1 MVGEGAEERIEIR
14 SVAKLTLTIDHR
26 VLDGEQASR
35 FLADVATILTDPGL
49 ALLF

>member
-1 MVGEGAEERIEIR
+1 MEIR

-49 ALLF
+49 SLLF